1 MDRRGLDPFD
11 LAYRMPAPAAPV
23 APRSAPLGVPYLLL
37 AGAFARAQGSW
48 YIRRAAPF
56 EDVYQVFKLIGFA
69 GLAGAVIL
77 GVIAF
82 AVGTR
87 RAILFAVAG
96 MGLTTLLAGVPEP
109 SVAKGALV
117 LGALAH
123 GGLQSAV
130 LAALGE
136 RLGRASVG
144 ERLVGT
150 AGLFGL
156 ATLAGWIAPEITHP
170 LRQWVGEY
178 ASSVG
183 ALVALVPLAIAGALA
198 FLARGPALNDVPAT
212 EEEAPID
219 RKVAPLVLLAL
230 VGSGVLTLVD
240 VARYTNSDL
249 HLSYSWSRT
258 LGTDLGAA
266 ALALFVGTLFTF
278 QGRRTGLFR
287 LAGIGLAV
295 CAVAAVAM
303 SFFPGALLFVELA
316 SEFAT
321 ICLFTLASF
330 GHGRTQGTI
339 ALTSFVAV
347 GTVLNFLGPLVARA
361 VPPFVT
367 IAICALAAAAI
378 AVFYFVTGNGTE
390 ERSGFDLTS

>member
-11 LAYRMPAPAAPV
+11 LAYRMPGPAAPV

-37 AGAFARAQGSW
+37 IAAFALAQGAW
-48 YIRRAAPF
+48 YLLRAVPL
-56 EDVYQVFKLIGFA
+56 EDGRQMWQFIGFA
-69 GLAGAVIL
+69 GIAGAVLL
-77 GVIAF
+77 GVVAF

-87 RAILFAVAG
+87 RAILFALAG
-96 MGLTTLLAGVPEP
+96 MALTTLLAVVPEP
-109 SVAKGALV
+109 SLAKGALL
-117 LGALAH
+117 LGAVAH
-123 GGLQSAV
+123 GGLQSAL
-130 LAALGE
+130 LAAVGE
-136 RLGRASVG
+136 RLSRASIG

-156 ATLAGWIAPEITHP
+156 ATLSGVIAPALAAP
-170 LRQWVGEY
+170 LREMVGEH

-183 ALVALVPLAIAGALA
+183 ALVALVPLLVAGVLA

-219 RKVAPLVLLAL
+219 RKVAPIVLLAL
-230 VGSGVLTLVD
+230 VGSGLLSLLD
-240 VARYTNSDL
+240 VAGYTNSEL
-249 HLSYSWSRT
+249 HLAYSWSRI
-258 LGTDLGAA
+258 LGTDFGAA
-266 ALALFVGTLFTF
+266 ALALVAGTLFSL

-295 CAVAAVAM
+295 CAVASVVM
-303 SFFPGALLFVELA
+303 NFLPGALLLVELA
-316 SEFAT
+316 SQFTT

-339 ALTSFVAV
+339 ALSSFVAV
-347 GTVLNFLGPLVARA
+347 GTVMNFLAPLVTRLL
-361 VPPFVT
+361 PPFVT
-367 IAICALAAAAI
+367 LGVCALGAAAI
-378 AVFYFVTGNGTE
+378 AVFYFVSGNGTE